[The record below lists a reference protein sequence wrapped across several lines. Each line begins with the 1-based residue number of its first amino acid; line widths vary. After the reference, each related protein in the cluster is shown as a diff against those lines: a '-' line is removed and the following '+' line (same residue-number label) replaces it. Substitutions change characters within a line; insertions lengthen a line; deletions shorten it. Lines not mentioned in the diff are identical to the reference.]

1 MKNPAMVTIGADK
14 ALPAKLPGWKLV
26 MFALGQLGWSLASW
40 SVSNALTFFFLPPEK
55 AGSAPLFPTFI
66 YQGAIFGALTIIGLI
81 NAGGRIWD
89 GITDPWVA
97 NLSDRSHSK
106 IGRRRLFLLISAL
119 PTAALALLVFVPIA
133 SGATAAGRTTNAIWL
148 AVTMTL
154 YYWFITMYCTPYNA
168 LISELGHSPDERLGI
183 STAISITWALGF
195 AIGNQAYAIYPA
207 LEKAFG
213 LDPTRAFQT
222 TVGAFELVS
231 AVLMMLPV
239 IFIDERKYAEVHATD
254 EGVFQAVAS
263 TFKNRDF
270 RTFVFSDLPYWVA
283 LNFIQMGI
291 TYYMITLLGLDES
304 LPSFLMLVMF
314 VLSFVF
320 YVPVNLIAKK
330 VGKKP
335 LLVVAFAAFALDFL
349 LVFFLGKLPIPAL
362 AQAWLIVVIAA
373 LPMAI
378 FGILPNAIV
387 ADIAESHGIE
397 TGQYKAGIFFGA
409 RTFMMKMGIALANLL
424 FPSLLLLGKSAAHP
438 VGIRLTAVCAFGFCL
453 LGMLLFMRYDEKRVL
468 KVLAT
473 KEGGVAAE
481 PGLGKK

>member
-1 MKNPAMVTIGADK
+1 MKNPEKVTVGSERI
-14 ALPAKLPGWKLV
+14 LPAKLPGWKLL
-26 MFALGQLGWSLASW
+26 MFALGQFGWSLASW

-55 AGSAPLFPTFI
+55 AGSGQALFPTFI
-66 YQGAIFGALTIIGLI
+66 YQGAILGALTIIGLI
-81 NAGGRIWD
+81 NAGGRVWD
-89 GITDPWVA
+89 AVTDPWIA

-106 IGRRRLFLLISAL
+106 LGRRRIFLLISAI
-119 PTAALALLVFVPIA
+119 PTALFALLVFVPIA
-133 SGATAAGRTTNAIWL
+133 DGSTQAGQTANAIWL

-168 LISELGHSPDERLGI
+168 LISELGHTPNERLGI
-183 STAISITWALGF
+183 STAISVTWALGF
-195 AIGNQAYAIYPA
+195 ALGNQAYAIYPA
-207 LEKAFG
+207 LGKA
-213 LDPTRAFQT
+213 LSVDPARAFQYT
-222 TVGAFELVS
+222 LGGFELLS
-231 AVLMMLPV
+231 AILMLLPA

-254 EGVFQAVAS
+254 EGVFAAVAS
-263 TFKNRDF
+263 TFRNKDF
-270 RTFVFSDLPYWVA
+270 RTFVLSDLPYWVA

-320 YVPVNLIAKK
+320 YVPVNLVAKK
-330 VGKKP
+330 LGKKP
-335 LLVVAFAAFALDFL
+335 VLVFAFAAFALDFL
-349 LVFFLGKLPIPAL
+349 LVFFLGRLPIPAI
-362 AQAWLIVVIAA
+362 AQAWTIVVIAA

-387 ADIAESHGIE
+387 ADVAESHGIE

-424 FPSLLLLGKSAAHP
+424 FPSLLLLGKSAANP
-438 VGIRLTAVCAFGFCL
+438 VGIRASALCALGFCL
-453 LGMLLFMRYDEKRVL
+453 LGMILFLRYDEKRVL

-473 KEGGVAAE
+473 KGE
-481 PGLGKK
+481 

>member
-1 MKNPAMVTIGADK
+1 MNEATM
-14 ALPAKLPGWKLV
+14 PAKLPRWKLV

-55 AGSAPLFPTFI
+55 SGSAGLFPTFI
-66 YQGAIFGALTIIGLI
+66 FQGAIFGALTIIGLI
-81 NAGGRIWD
+81 NAGGRVWD
-89 GITDPWVA
+89 AITDPLVA
-97 NLSDRSHSK
+97 NLSDRSHSRL
-106 IGRRRLFLLISAL
+106 GRRRLFLLISAI
-119 PTAALALLVFVPIA
+119 PTALFALLVFVPIA
-133 SGATAAGRTTNAIWL
+133 DGATRSGQTANAIWL

-168 LISELGHSPDERLGI
+168 LISELGHSPNERLGI
-183 STAISITWALGF
+183 STAISVTWALGF

-207 LEKAFG
+207 LGSALHLEPA
-213 LDPTRAFQT
+213 RAFQY
-222 TVGAFELVS
+222 TVGAFELI
-231 AVLMMLPV
+231 AAILMLLPV
-239 IFIDERKYAEVHATD
+239 IFIDERKYAEVHASD

-263 TFKNRDF
+263 TFRNRDF

-291 TYYMITLLGLDES
+291 TYYIITLLDLPES
-304 LPSFLMLVMF
+304 LPSLLMLVMF

-320 YVPVNLIAKK
+320 YVPVNLVAKK
-330 VGKKP
+330 LGKKP
-335 LLVVAFAAFALDFL
+335 VLVFAFAAFALDFL
-349 LVFFLGKLPIPAL
+349 VVFFLGKLPIPAV
-362 AQAWLIVVIAA
+362 AQAWLIAVLAS
-373 LPMAI
+373 LPLAI

-438 VGIRLTAVCAFGFCL
+438 VGIRVSAVCALAFCL
-453 LGMLLFMRYDEKRVL
+453 IGMLLFLRYDEKRVL
-468 KVLAT
+468 AVLAK
-473 KEGGVAAE
+473 KEALSAE
-481 PGLGKK
+481 ERKEAGI